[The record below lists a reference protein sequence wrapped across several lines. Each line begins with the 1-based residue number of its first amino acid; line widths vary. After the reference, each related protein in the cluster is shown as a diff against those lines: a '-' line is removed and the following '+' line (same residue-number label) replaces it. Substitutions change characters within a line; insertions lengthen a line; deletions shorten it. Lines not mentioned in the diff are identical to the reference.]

1 MQVTFNKL
9 TTLLILRAPRS
20 SRRTL
25 TSSRKSLLA
34 PTPEP
39 YARWTVHRLGNA
51 LATAGVDP
59 ADLRGKFQVMVPEQN
74 TRIRSKA
81 ARNTIYTH
89 GLPANTVIE
98 VADGVQISC
107 PELLFIELGTIM
119 SPVVQLLV
127 GLELCGRFS
136 RCGTDPRNGSV
147 TFGVKPVTTAKK
159 IRAYLANA
167 NNVAGLE
174 QSLRVAE
181 WLMDEAWSPQESI
194 VDALA
199 RMPLHELGYELGELR
214 LNPRVVAGGD
224 AELLVAK
231 RSRVPDTLVVGTAV
245 GFNYDGGPHFGED
258 SDADAEPNFQ
268 QNSTTAIGPLRA
280 AIVADKCRD
289 RDLLVQGLSVLPVT
303 KEDLLER
310 GGLDRVML
318 QAMSIIERLGQGD
331 YTRQKQ
337 ALRRKKLAEER
348 QKLIWSLLPGTRGR
362 VLSRELAEDHMPE
375 MTSHDEEIYF

>member
-1 MQVTFNKL
+1 MRIAFNKL
-9 TTLLILRAPRS
+9 TALHILRTLRS

-25 TSSRKSLLA
+25 TSSRKGLLA

-39 YARWTVHRLGNA
+39 YARWTARRLGNA

-74 TRIRSKA
+74 ARIRSKA
-81 ARNTIYTH
+81 VQNTIYTQ
-89 GLPANTVIE
+89 GLPAKPVIE
-98 VADGVQISC
+98 VEDGAQIPC
-107 PELLFIELGTIM
+107 PELLFVELGTIM

-127 GLELCGRFS
+127 GLELCGRYS
-136 RCGTDPRNGSV
+136 RCGADPRNGPV
-147 TFGVKPVTTAKK
+147 TFGVKPVTTARK
-159 IRAYLANA
+159 IRAFLAQA
-167 NNVAGLE
+167 SDVAGLE
-174 QSLRVAE
+174 QSRRVAE

-199 RMPLHELGYELGELR
+199 RMPLYELGYELGELR
-214 LNPRVVAGGD
+214 LNPCVVADGD

-245 GFNYDGGPHFGED
+245 GSNYDGGPHFGD
-258 SDADAEPNFQ
+258 FDADVTPDSQ
-268 QNSTTAIGPLRA
+268 QNGDAALGSIRA
-280 AIVADKCRD
+280 AIVADKRRD

-303 KEDLLER
+303 KEDLMES

-375 MTSHDEEIYF
+375 MTIHDEEIYF